1 MMADSQDAPIT
12 APANGSA
19 EVIIVHGLWFGSWA
33 MASLARKLG
42 KAGFQCRRFSYATTG
57 AGLNQH
63 AADLREFVSQSS
75 SHHIHFAAHSLGGL
89 VTLRML
95 EIFDGIAPG
104 RVVLIGSPLGGS
116 VTAQK
121 AGKIPGAEKLL
132 GEIRPALKAG
142 YGKLPPDRET
152 GMIAGTRGVGLGM
165 LVGGVGGPG
174 DGTVATAETRMDGL
188 TDHIELPVTHT
199 GMLYSRKVAIQAA
212 HFLRAGVF
220 EHAPPC

>member
-1 MMADSQDAPIT
+1 MAEKQDTPLP

-33 MASLARKLG
+33 MASLARKLD

-57 AGLNQH
+57 AGLNEH
-63 AADLREFVSQSS
+63 ATELREFVSQSS

-132 GEIRPALKAG
+132 GEIRPALNAG
-142 YGKLPPDRET
+142 YGKLPPNRET

-188 TDHIELPVTHT
+188 ADHIELPVTHT
-199 GMLYSRKVAIQAA
+199 GMLYSKKVAGQVA
-212 HFLRAGVF
+212 HFLRTGGF
-220 EHAPPC
+220 ERAPTC